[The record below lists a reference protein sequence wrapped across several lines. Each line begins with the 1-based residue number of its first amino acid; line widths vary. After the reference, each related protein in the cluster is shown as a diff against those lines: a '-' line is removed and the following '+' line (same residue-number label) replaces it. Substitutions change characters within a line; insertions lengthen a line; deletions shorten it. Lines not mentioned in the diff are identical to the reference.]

1 MLKRAINGL
10 SLRWALYDWANT
22 AFAMAAAL
30 IFGPLFKNVWCDP
43 ATMPADRI
51 NLYFNLTLSAAS
63 LLVAV
68 CAPILAGAAES
79 RGMRMRLLRYFA
91 FTGAVMLAALG
102 FVPAGCWWGAVLV
115 YVGGAMCFFSGNI
128 FYDSM
133 LVEAAEPEHRHTVS
147 GLAFSFGY
155 AAGVIILVAL
165 VATGAAGAVGSSST
179 ARAWV
184 FGVSGIWWA
193 LFAIPLLS
201 HHEPPEPRKKFPV
214 MMRTGLAEA
223 RRTLKEI
230 WAIKPLRRFLLAY
243 IFYIDGVSTVI
254 ATAAFLGASVGFTT
268 DQVMKAF
275 FVVQVFGIPCALG
288 FGKLAEKFG
297 ARALIA
303 VALVIYLGVTAY
315 GAVLRADEAHVFGLA
330 IPPIFVLAGLVGTVQ
345 GGVQALSRSYYAS
358 LVPAGRET
366 AFFGFYSMIGKCAT
380 VFGPLVSAA
389 ACWLFVQLRPEIKTD
404 AGALA
409 RAGFASLSILFLLGL
424 VFLALARKAERG
436 GETPAKI

>member
-1 MLKRAINGL
+1 MSKRAINAM

-30 IFGPLFKNVWCDP
+30 IFGPLFKAVWCD
-43 ATMPADRI
+43 ANTMPADRI

-68 CAPILAGAAES
+68 FAPVLAGAAES

-102 FVPAGCWWGAVLV
+102 FVPPGCWWGAALV
-115 YVGGAMCFFSGNI
+115 YVAGAMCFFTGNI

-133 LVEAAEPEHRHTVS
+133 LTEVAEPEHRHTVS

-155 AAGVIILVAL
+155 AAGVIILIAL
-165 VATGAAGAVGSSST
+165 VATGAAGAVGGDASV
-179 ARAWV
+179 RAWV

-193 LFAIPLLS
+193 LFSIPLLS
-201 HHEPPEPRKKFPV
+201 HHEPKEARKSFPTMV
-214 MMRTGLAEA
+214 RTGLAEA

-254 ATAAFLGASVGFTT
+254 ATAAYLGASVGFTT

-275 FVVQVFGIPCALG
+275 FVVQVFGIPCAIG

-297 ARALIA
+297 ARSLIA
-303 VALVIYLGVTAY
+303 VALVVYLGVTAY
-315 GAVLRADEAHVFGLA
+315 GAVLRADEAHVLGFE
-330 IPPIFVLAGLVGTVQ
+330 IPPIFVLAGLVGIVQ
-345 GGVQALSRSYYAS
+345 GGVQALSRSYYAGMIP
-358 LVPAGRET
+358 VGRET

-389 ACWLFVQLRPEIKTD
+389 ACAVVVAFRPEIKSD
-404 AGALA
+404 PAALA
-409 RAGFASLSILFLLGL
+409 RTGFASLSVLFLLGL
-424 VFLALARKAERG
+424 VFLAMARHAEKQA
-436 GETPAKI
+436 EQAA